1 MEMVLAQIIMV
12 LTLVIMIAGW
22 APLYIT
28 AAIGATFSAVAAGFP
43 LTGSEPVTIQKLL
56 IPPFV
61 VQFLHFLYFSTIEK
75 FDNSLHKYTQLSILD
90 K

>member
-1 MEMVLAQIIMV
+1 MIEKGSENMVLAQIIMV

-43 LTGSEPVTIQKLL
+43 LTGTEPVTIQKLL
-56 IPPFV
+56 IASMNPVIVDMLVCF
-61 VQFLHFLYFSTIEK
+61 Y
-75 FDNSLHKYTQLSILD
+75 LSALCKNAGIWM
-90 K
+90 

>member
-56 IPPFV
+56 IA
-61 VQFLHFLYFSTIEK
+61 
-75 FDNSLHKYTQLSILD
+75 SILWILAAVMAVLRALQLQPVWQRHFWVR
-90 K
+90 